1 MLQVDHNITMYSIKK
16 MDIWITKHYVFIDE
30 PLYMSHSNLQ
40 IQQEVHQHL
49 RENCTRQVVSRGL
62 LVLSQHAFATV
73 WPYIDKLGVDI
84 FMLVLSSTM
93 ASADVIAIIKLSCCV
108 TRFLAM
114 LSGEKQIWGWWM
126 TVEWVG
132 KFPCWQW
139 PVLRAASRSQQGQQL
154 SCLREYISG
163 EIREINKVCFEDT
176 AQGERRAPFKA
187 QWQDYDLS
195 MRWAGNQTVS
205 KQNSLKLPDYPSL
218 QAHFSQMSLFLLS
231 VYVNW
236 MAVKIIA
243 LVLTAIW
250 FVSLATGES
259 PNAGFGNRTTN

>member
-1 MLQVDHNITMYSIKK
+1 
-16 MDIWITKHYVFIDE
+16 
-30 PLYMSHSNLQ
+30 MSPTQTSWFNRN
-40 IQQEVHQHL
+40 QHL
-49 RENCTRQVVSRGL
+49 RVNWTRRVISRAL
-62 LVLSQHAFATV
+62 YVLSQHTFKSKFGGDGWLFNNWANSHAGSDHFLV
-73 WPYIDKLGVDI
+73 IEPHPGHNRDI
-84 FMLVLSSTM
+84 NF
-93 ASADVIAIIKLSCCV
+93 
-108 TRFLAM
+108 
-114 LSGEKQIWGWWM
+114 
-126 TVEWVG
+126 
-132 KFPCWQW
+132 
-139 PVLRAASRSQQGQQL
+139 PVLR
-154 SCLREYISG
+154 EHISG
-163 EIREINKVCFEDT
+163 EIREIHKVCFEDS